1 MVSGAGRTYYREDPK
16 MLRKLRERIQTEESG
31 FTLIEL
37 LVVILI
43 IGILAAIAL
52 PAFLGQQEK
61 GQDADAKSNARNLVS
76 QVESCFATEQ
86 DYQKCDTSA
95 ELGATGLDYGTSG
108 GQVSVIV
115 ADTTATTYKVEAVS
129 KATTG
134 GVHKFAITKSI
145 STGSG
150 RTCGPTGKGGCP
162 ESGEW

>member
-1 MVSGAGRTYYREDPK
+1 
-16 MLRKLRERIQTEESG
+16 MLRKLRERMSDERG

-86 DYQKCDTSA
+86 DYTACDTAA
-95 ELGATGLDYGTSG
+95 ELPNTGLSIGTG
-108 GQVSVIV
+108 AAQVRVS
-115 ADTTATTYKVEAVS
+115 AATASSYTVTALS
-129 KATTG
+129 KANTG
-134 GVHKFAITKSI
+134 GAHTFVITKSGLGGA
-145 STGSG
+145 STRSC
-150 RTCGPTGKGGCP
+150 TPTGQGGCP
-162 ESGEW
+162 TSGNW

>member
-1 MVSGAGRTYYREDPK
+1 

-86 DYQKCDTSA
+86 DYSKCTDANLSNTGLP
-95 ELGATGLDYGTSG
+95 LGAGTGKVTV
-108 GQVSVIV
+108 VSAGVDNYVIK
-115 ADTTATTYKVEAVS
+115 ATS
-129 KATTG
+129 KAG
-134 GVHKFAITKSI
+134 NGSHWFQITKAADGTI
-145 STGSG
+145 S
-150 RTCGPTGKGGCP
+150 RACEVQGKGGCP
-162 ESGEW
+162 TGGVW

>member
-1 MVSGAGRTYYREDPK
+1 MAQMQFGLKESH
-16 MLRKLRERIQTEESG
+16 MLRKLRNEESG

-86 DYQKCDTSA
+86 DYTKCDTST
-95 ELGATGLDYGTSG
+95 ELGTTGLTWGTTAG
-108 GQVSVIV
+108 TVSVLTGAT
-115 ADTTATTYKVEAVS
+115 ADAYTVEAVS

-134 GVHKFAITKSI
+134 GSHKFSI
-145 STGSG
+145 AKTTTGTTRSC
-150 RTCGPTGKGGCP
+150 TPTGKGGCP
-162 ESGEW
+162 TSGNW

>member
-1 MVSGAGRTYYREDPK
+1 
-16 MLRKLRERIQTEESG
+16 MLHKIRNRIEEEKG

-86 DYQKCDTSA
+86 TYANCDTA
-95 ELGATGLDYGTSG
+95 AKLGSTGLTFGTDG
-108 GQVSVIV
+108 GQVAITAGADNYTIV
-115 ADTTATTYKVEAVS
+115 GYS
-129 KATTG
+129 KAGGTTDK
-134 GVHKFAITKSI
+134 HSFTIKKD
-145 STGSG
+145 STGVSE
-150 RTCGPTGKGGCP
+150 RTCTPAGKGGCRT
-162 ESGEW
+162 GGKC

>member
-1 MVSGAGRTYYREDPK
+1 

-86 DYQKCDTSA
+86 DYQKCDKSA
-95 ELGATGLDYGTSG
+95 ELGATGLDYGTGG

-115 ADTTATTYKVEAVS
+115 AETTATEYKVEAVS

-134 GVHKFAITKSI
+134 GTHKFAIEKSI
-145 STGSG
+145 ATGSD

>member
-1 MVSGAGRTYYREDPK
+1 
-16 MLRKLRERIQTEESG
+16 MLRKLRNEESG

-86 DYQKCDTSA
+86 TYANCDTA
-95 ELGATGLDYGTSG
+95 TKLGNTGLQFGSSG
-108 GQVSVIV
+108 GQVAVTAAGTDSYTIV
-115 ADTTATTYKVEAVS
+115 GTS
-129 KATTG
+129 KAGSPLHTFTIEKVTG
-134 GVHKFAITKSI
+134 TGVIN
-145 STGSG
+145 
-150 RTCGPTGKGGCP
+150 RTCSPAGKGGCP
-162 ESGEW
+162 TTGKW